1 MSTEAKFQALVQVRA
16 SGYALAL
23 LAPTLQDD
31 EDVVLCAVMAT
42 GMALEFASPRL
53 KAHKP
58 VVLAAVRQDGLAL
71 HHAAEAMRSD
81 RDVVTAA
88 MRSNFI
94 VYALAS
100 RELRSDEAYML
111 HLFKNEVR
119 NQVLCGFLPQEIPAL
134 IAEELQLREARKKQF
149 LLATQ

>member
-1 MSTEAKFQALVQVRA
+1 MSTERKVRSLVQVRA
-16 SGYALAL
+16 NGYALAL
-23 LAPTLQDD
+23 LDPTLQDD
-31 EDVVLCAVMAT
+31 EDVVLCAVAVT
-42 GMALEFASPRL
+42 GAALEFASPRL
-53 KAHKP
+53 RAHKP
-58 VVLAAVRQDGLAL
+58 VVLAAVSQDGLAL

-94 VYALAS
+94 VYTLAS

-134 IAEELQLREARKKQF
+134 IAAELQIREARKRQF
-149 LLATQ
+149 LLTTQ

>member
-1 MSTEAKFQALVQVRA
+1 MKAEALERVRA
-16 SGYALAL
+16 MGYALAL
-23 LAPTLQDD
+23 LDPKLQDD
-31 EDVVLCAVMAT
+31 EDVVLCAVAVT
-42 GMALEFASPRL
+42 GAALEFASPRL

-58 VVLAAVRQDGLAL
+58 VVLMAVSQDGLAL
-71 HHAAEAMRSD
+71 HHAAEAMRGD
-81 RDVVTAA
+81 RDVVKAA

-111 HLFKNEVR
+111 HLFKSEVR
-119 NQVLCGFLPQEIPAL
+119 EQVLCGFLPQEIPAL
-134 IAEELQLREARKKQF
+134 IAEELQMREARKRHF

>member
-1 MSTEAKFQALVQVRA
+1 VSTEAKFQALVQGRA

-31 EDVVLCAVMAT
+31 EDVVLCAVAVT
-42 GMALEFASPRL
+42 GAALEFASPRL

-58 VVLAAVRQDGLAL
+58 VVLAAVCQDGLAL
-71 HHAAEAMRSD
+71 HHAADAMRSD

-134 IAEELQLREARKKQF
+134 IAEELQLREARKNQF

>member
-1 MSTEAKFQALVQVRA
+1 MKAEALERVRPI
-16 SGYALAL
+16 GYALAL
-23 LAPTLQDD
+23 LAPTLRDD
-31 EDVVLCAVMAT
+31 EDVVSCAVMAT

-58 VVLAAVRQDGLAL
+58 VVLAAVSQDGLAL
-71 HHAAEAMRSD
+71 HHAAEVMRSD

-94 VYALAS
+94 VYGLAS

-111 HLFKNEVR
+111 HLFKNVVR
-119 NQVLCGFLPQEIPAL
+119 DQVLCGFMPQEIPAL
-134 IAEELQLREARKKQF
+134 IAEELHMREARKRQF
-149 LLATQ
+149 LLTTQ